1 MSGYRDLLNRL
12 VAHSRNIAAFIHG
25 HGSYE
30 LLNGPVEDIF
40 IIVLFS
46 AKKDELNDRLKI
58 AINDTGKMYVSGTM
72 WNNRSAIRIAVANW
86 QVESDEWGV
95 VKEVLLELARP
106 WQT

>member
-12 VAHSRNIAAFIHG
+12 IAHSRNIAAFIDG

-30 LLNGPVEDIF
+30 LLNGPIEDIF

-46 AKKDELNDRLKI
+46 AKKDELNDRLKM

-95 VKEVLLELARP
+95 VKEVLLELAR
-106 WQT
+106 T